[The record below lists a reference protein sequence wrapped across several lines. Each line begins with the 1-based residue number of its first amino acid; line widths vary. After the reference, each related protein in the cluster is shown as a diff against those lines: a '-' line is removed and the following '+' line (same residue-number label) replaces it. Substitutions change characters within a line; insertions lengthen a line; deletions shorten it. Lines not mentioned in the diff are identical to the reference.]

1 MVKQPL
7 NNPGGSDTFRQME
20 TKTRSVF
27 NDVCLQSK
35 EYGFSFKSSREFPK
49 LCLHKEEGDGQK
61 ERGDVLEESSVSR
74 EGRWKRG
81 EEQRATGERAPASQL
96 RVNHCFYFSVR
107 SREEGGRADG
117 AAGLAMATGRR
128 KLIIRLWL

>member
-20 TKTRSVF
+20 TKTKSVF
-27 NDVCLQSK
+27 YNVCLQSK
-35 EYGFSFKSSREFPK
+35 ECGFSFESSRVFPK

-81 EEQRATGERAPASQL
+81 
-96 RVNHCFYFSVR
+96 
-107 SREEGGRADG
+107 GGAESHR
-117 AAGLAMATGRR
+117 
-128 KLIIRLWL
+128 